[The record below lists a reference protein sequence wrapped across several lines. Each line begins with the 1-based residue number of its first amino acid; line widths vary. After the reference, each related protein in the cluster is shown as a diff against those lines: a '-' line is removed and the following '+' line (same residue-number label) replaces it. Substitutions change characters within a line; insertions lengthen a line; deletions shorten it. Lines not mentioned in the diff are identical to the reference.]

1 MNINNLNS
9 LCIYIQENYPMFL
22 TNDLTLY
29 AIVGKIVSYTN
40 SLIDRENQLANILA
54 QLQKQTGDKLSELE
68 KEINDFET
76 NINQEYN
83 NFTSTLTN
91 DFNTF
96 KENINTM
103 YANFTEEQETTID
116 NFISGIN
123 SDLATFKNT
132 IQTQVS
138 SIQTLVN
145 NTITSK
151 NQEVDTA
158 LANLDVEG
166 QIETYFN
173 NLINDD
179 YFTNLFNSRYG
190 NYYTLLIYG
199 PSTSIAPIGVNTYRY
214 DTSTNKLYFSEN
226 GTSWNKIELDT
237 AGIYGYDGKLYIPVN
252 DNGTYKLQ
260 QMGG

>member
-29 AIVGKIVSYTN
+29 GIVSKIVSYTN
-40 SLIDRENQLANILA
+40 SLIDRENQLSNILA
-54 QLQKQTGDKLSELE
+54 ELQKQTGDKLSELE

-83 NFTSTLTN
+83 DFTSTLTN

-96 KENINTM
+96 KQNINTM
-103 YANFTEEQETTID
+103 YSNFTQEQETTID

-123 SDLATFKNT
+123 TDLSAFKNT
-132 IQTQVS
+132 ITTQVN

-145 NTITSK
+145 NTITTK

-173 NLINDD
+173 NLIDNE
-179 YFTNLFNSRYG
+179 YFTNLFNSRFG
-190 NYYTLLIYG
+190 NYYTLLVYG
-199 PSTSIAPIGVNTYRY
+199 TGTTPIGINTYRY
-214 DTSTNKLYFSEN
+214 NTSTNKLYFSEN
-226 GTSWNKIELDT
+226 GTTWNEIELDK
-237 AGIYGYDGKLYIPVN
+237 AGIYSYNGTLYIPTN
-252 DNGTYKLQ
+252 DNGTWKLV

>member
-40 SLIDRENQLANILA
+40 SLIDRENQLSSILA

-83 NFTSTLTN
+83 TFTSTLTN

-96 KENINTM
+96 KQNINTM
-103 YANFTEEQETTID
+103 YANFTQQQETTID

-123 SDLATFKNT
+123 SDLAAFKNT
-132 IQTQVS
+132 ITTQVN

-145 NTITSK
+145 NTITTK

-158 LANLDVEG
+158 LDNLDVEG

-179 YFTNLFNSRYG
+179 YFTNLFNARYG
-190 NYYTLLIYG
+190 NYYTLLVYG
-199 PSTSIAPIGVNTYRY
+199 SGNNITIGVNTYRY

-226 GTSWNKIELDT
+226 GTSWNEIPIDT
-237 AGIYGYDGKLYIPVN
+237 AGIYNYNGTLYIPVN
-252 DNGTYKLQ
+252 DNGTYKLV

>member
-29 AIVGKIVSYTN
+29 GIVSKIVSYTN
-40 SLIDRENQLANILA
+40 SLLDREKQLSNILA
-54 QLQKQTGDKLSELE
+54 ELQKQTGDKLTELE

-83 NFTSTLTN
+83 NFTSTLNN

-96 KENINTM
+96 KENINRI
-103 YANFTEEQETTID
+103 YGNFTQEQETTLD

-123 SDLATFKNT
+123 SDLSSFKNT
-132 IQTQVS
+132 IQTQVN

-145 NTITSK
+145 NTITTK
-151 NQEVDTA
+151 NQEVDSA
-158 LANLDVEG
+158 LANIDVEG

-173 NLINDD
+173 NLIDD
-179 YFTNLFNSRYG
+179 EYFTNLFNSRYG
-190 NYYTLLIYG
+190 NYYNLLIYG
-199 PSTSIAPIGVNTYRY
+199 TSDGHIGVNSYRY
-214 DTSTNKLYFSEN
+214 NTSTNKLYFSEN
-226 GTSWNKIELDT
+226 GTSWNEVELDK
-237 AGIYGYDGKLYIPVN
+237 AGIYSYNGTLYIPVN
-252 DNGTYKLQ
+252 DSGTWKLV

>member
-9 LCIYIQENYPMFL
+9 LCIFIQENYPMFL

-29 AIVGKIVSYTN
+29 GIVSKIVSYTN
-40 SLIDRENQLANILA
+40 SLLDREKQLSNILA
-54 QLQKQTGDKLSELE
+54 ELQKQTGDKLSELE

-96 KENINTM
+96 KDNINTM
-103 YANFTEEQETTID
+103 YGNFTQEQETTID

-123 SDLATFKNT
+123 SDLATFKNSIT
-132 IQTQVS
+132 TQVN

-145 NTITSK
+145 NTITTK

-158 LANLDVEG
+158 LADLDVEE

-173 NLINDD
+173 NLIDD
-179 YFTNLFNSRYG
+179 EYFTNLFNSRYG
-190 NYYTLLIYG
+190 NYYNLIIYG
-199 PSTSIAPIGVNTYRY
+199 TATAPISINSYRY
-214 DTSTNKLYFSEN
+214 DTSTNTLYFSEN
-226 GTSWNKIELDT
+226 GTTWNEVELDT
-237 AGIYGYDGKLYIPVN
+237 AGIYSYNGTIYIPTN
-252 DNGTYKLQ
+252 DNGTWKLV

>member
-9 LCIYIQENYPMFL
+9 LQIYIQENYPMFL

-29 AIVGKIVSYTN
+29 GIVSKIVSYTN
-40 SLIDRENQLANILA
+40 SLIDRENQLSNILA
-54 QLQKQTGDKLSELE
+54 ELQNQTGDKLAELE

-83 NFTSTLTN
+83 DFTTTLTN

-96 KENINTM
+96 KQNINTI
-103 YANFTEEQETTID
+103 YGNFTQQQETTID

-123 SDLATFKNT
+123 SDLSSFKNT
-132 IQTQVS
+132 ITTQVN

-145 NTITSK
+145 NTITTK

-173 NLINDD
+173 NLINDE

-199 PSTSIAPIGVNTYRY
+199 TATTPIGVNTYRY

-226 GTSWNKIELDT
+226 GTSWNEIELDT
-237 AGIYGYDGKLYIPVN
+237 AGIYSYNGTLYIPVN
-252 DNGTYKLQ
+252 DNGTYKLV

>member
-29 AIVGKIVSYTN
+29 GIVSKIVSYTN
-40 SLIDRENQLANILA
+40 SLIDRENQLAKILA
-54 QLQKQTGDKLSELE
+54 ELQKQTGDKLAELE

-83 NFTSTLTN
+83 DFTTTLTN

-96 KENINTM
+96 KDNINTM
-103 YANFTEEQETTID
+103 YSNFTQEQETTID

-123 SDLATFKNT
+123 SDLSTFKNT
-132 IQTQVS
+132 ITTQVN

-145 NTITSK
+145 TTITNK

-173 NLINDD
+173 NLINGE

-199 PSTSIAPIGVNTYRY
+199 KDITPVGINTYRY
-214 DTSTNKLYFSEN
+214 DTTINKLYFSEN
-226 GTSWNKIELDT
+226 GTTWNEIELDK
-237 AGIYGYDGKLYIPVN
+237 AGIYSYNGTLYIPTN
-252 DNGTYKLQ
+252 ANGTWKLV

>member
-40 SLIDRENQLANILA
+40 SLIDRENQLSNILA

-83 NFTSTLTN
+83 NFTTSLNN
-91 DFNTF
+91 DFNAF

-103 YANFTEEQETTID
+103 YGNFTQEQETTID

-123 SDLATFKNT
+123 SDLSSFKNT
-132 IQTQVS
+132 IQIQVN

-158 LANLDVEG
+158 LANLDVEV

-173 NLINDD
+173 NLINDE

-190 NYYTLLIYG
+190 NYYNLVIYG
-199 PSTSIAPIGVNTYRY
+199 TGTMPIGVNSYRY

-226 GTSWNKIELDT
+226 GTSWNEIELDT
-237 AGIYGYDGKLYIPVN
+237 AGIYSYNGTLYIPVN
-252 DNGTYKLQ
+252 DNGTWKLV

>member
-9 LCIYIQENYPMFL
+9 LCIFIQENYPMFL

-29 AIVGKIVSYTN
+29 GIVSKIVSYTN
-40 SLIDRENQLANILA
+40 SLLDREKQLSNILA
-54 QLQKQTGDKLSELE
+54 ELQKQTGDKLTELE

-76 NINQEYN
+76 NINQEYTD
-83 NFTSTLTN
+83 FTTTLTN

-96 KENINTM
+96 KQNINTM
-103 YANFTEEQETTID
+103 YANFTQQQETTID

-123 SDLATFKNT
+123 SDLSSFKNT
-132 IQTQVS
+132 ITTQVN

-145 NTITSK
+145 NTITTK

-166 QIETYFN
+166 QIETYFDS
-173 NLINDD
+173 LINDD

-190 NYYTLLIYG
+190 NYYNLTIYG
-199 PSTSIAPIGVNTYRY
+199 TATTPISINSYRY
-214 DTSTNKLYFSEN
+214 DTSTNTLYFSEN
-226 GTSWNKIELDT
+226 GSSWNEVELDK
-237 AGIYGYDGKLYIPVN
+237 AGIYTYQNSFYIPTN
-252 DNGTYKLQ
+252 DNGTWKLV

>member
-40 SLIDRENQLANILA
+40 SLIDRENQLASILA

-83 NFTSTLTN
+83 TFTSTLTN

-166 QIETYFN
+166 QIETYFT

-190 NYYTLLIYG
+190 NYYTLLVYG
-199 PSTSIAPIGVNTYRY
+199 SGSNMPIGINTYRY

-226 GTSWNKIELDT
+226 GTSWNEIELDM
-237 AGIYGYDGKLYIPVN
+237 AGIYGYNGTLYIPVN
-252 DNGTYKLQ
+252 DNGTNKLV

>member
-1 MNINNLNS
+1 MNINSLNS
-9 LCIYIQENYPMFL
+9 LCIFIQENYPMFL

-29 AIVGKIVSYTN
+29 GIVSKIVSYTN

-54 QLQKQTGDKLSELE
+54 ELQKQTGDKLAELE

-83 NFTSTLTN
+83 DFTTTLNN

-103 YANFTEEQETTID
+103 YDNFTQEQETTID

-123 SDLATFKNT
+123 SDLSAFKNT
-132 IQTQVS
+132 ITTQVN

-145 NTITSK
+145 NTITTK

-173 NLINDD
+173 NLIDNE
-179 YFTNLFNSRYG
+179 YFTNLFNSRFG
-190 NYYTLLIYG
+190 NYYTLLVYG
-199 PSTSIAPIGVNTYRY
+199 TGTTPAGVNTYRY

-226 GTSWNKIELDT
+226 GTTWNEIELDK
-237 AGIYGYDGKLYIPVN
+237 AGIYSYNGTLYIPTN
-252 DNGTYKLQ
+252 DNGTWKLV

>member
-9 LCIYIQENYPMFL
+9 LCIFIQENYPMFL

-29 AIVGKIVSYTN
+29 GIVSKIVSYTN
-40 SLIDRENQLANILA
+40 SLLDREKQLSNILA
-54 QLQKQTGDKLSELE
+54 ELQKQTGDKLSELE

-96 KENINTM
+96 KDNINTM
-103 YANFTEEQETTID
+103 YGNFTQEQETTID

-123 SDLATFKNT
+123 SDLSSFKNT
-132 IQTQVS
+132 ITTQVN

-145 NTITSK
+145 NTITTK

-158 LANLDVEG
+158 LADLDVEG

-173 NLINDD
+173 NLINDE

-190 NYYTLLIYG
+190 NYYNLIIYG
-199 PSTSIAPIGVNTYRY
+199 TATAPISINSYRY
-214 DTSTNKLYFSEN
+214 DTSTNTLYFSEN
-226 GTSWNKIELDT
+226 GTTWNEVELDT
-237 AGIYGYDGKLYIPVN
+237 AGIYSYNGTIYIPTN
-252 DNGTYKLQ
+252 DNGTWKLV